1 MPSKFDFFGS
11 LKSMI
16 LKIFCCDGLTAQ
28 VLVAI
33 VLLLAFSQNVCT
45 FCQAHSATPSWG
57 LIVTPGA
64 TLHGKNPALV
74 ECPKVFQTMIKKTFS
89 DPSGPGFFPSTVLI
103 TNALNIFQ
111 LMAPCLWMN
120 PWPMN
125 PTSFPNTHDAGL
137 WLCGAVRWQRPRECV
152 REGGRLFHGKLRYHL
167 PSGSSTKAKLYGCA
181 YPSRNGV
188 AYEDIFERFFV

>member
-74 ECPKVFQTMIKKTFS
+74 ECPKVFQTMIKKNLFGPKWSRIFS
-89 DPSGPGFFPSTVLI
+89 INRINHECAQYISTYGPLSLNEPMAHEPNFIPKYTRCRPMTLWSCSLAKASWVRAWRGPAFPRQ
-103 TNALNIFQ
+103 A
-111 LMAPCLWMN
+111 
-120 PWPMN
+120 
-125 PTSFPNTHDAGL
+125 
-137 WLCGAVRWQRPRECV
+137 
-152 REGGRLFHGKLRYHL
+152 
-167 PSGSSTKAKLYGCA
+167 
-181 YPSRNGV
+181 
-188 AYEDIFERFFV
+188 